1 MQILDFEVIKEK
13 REEGGKC
20 NATLLETVQT
30 LENDIQ
36 EHGRVKNKLLKD
48 KFKLNKLLRV

>member
-1 MQILDFEVIKEK
+1 MDFEVIKEK